1 MGPAGKLQTKAV
13 YFCVGYAVE
22 GRRKTKLKVQ
32 IDRLESTNTYIDGSS
47 QIGANEV
54 EQP

>member
-1 MGPAGKLQTKAV
+1 MGPAGKLQTEAV
-13 YFCVGYAVE
+13 YFCVLRSRSRKENKNE
-22 GRRKTKLKVQ
+22 GSNRL
-32 IDRLESTNTYIDGSS
+32 LESTNKS